1 MNISSTNQESNI
13 VSSSKNLQVQAEQEQ
28 ASISYKLVS
37 PKKGKLY
44 RGPNFNAFNRE
55 TLGSIPVKY
64 ENVLVRDN
72 NIPKLGFSSNTQR
85 FTKEGV
91 ISPGP
96 GSYNVS
102 QSTMISSPK
111 ETTSSK
117 GYLNGFVSKSN
128 RFDTLKE
135 FYDKF
140 SPAPGQYNNS
150 ETTSLFTEIKKSIC
164 YKNLYEKNEVI
175 PLKIKEES
183 PGPGKYDI
191 NSSPKMEL
199 KNDFFFQKKPQKFF
213 KLKQDIFPGPGRYDI
228 DSGFSI
234 PERDKHTSYF
244 LKKPVNDDKAKNK
257 EDLIVGKEINKE
269 SDIPGVGE
277 YDIGNYFGRRNHVV
291 NVPYQMVKVNE
302 YIVPKADKSPNKGTE
317 FYEMKSSFDGKK
329 SFDSV
334 FKSHSPKIKS
344 IEKNHVP
351 GPAYYF
357 EKNNHNSSFNYSS
370 IKKYQM

>member
-1 MNISSTNQESNI
+1 MNISSTHETNI
-13 VSSSKNLQVQAEQEQ
+13 VSPSKNIHVQGEQEQ

-55 TLGSIPVKY
+55 TLGSIPGKN

-85 FTKEGV
+85 FTKDDV

-102 QSTMISSPK
+102 KSTMISSPK
-111 ETTSSK
+111 DTTSSK

-140 SPAPGQYNNS
+140 SPAPGHYNNS
-150 ETTSLFTEIKKSIC
+150 ETTSLFSEIKKSIC

-183 PGPGKYDI
+183 PGPGNYDLI
-191 NSSPKMEL
+191 SSSKKEP
-199 KNDFFFQKKPQKFF
+199 KNDFFFQKKPEKFF
-213 KLKQDIFPGPGRYDI
+213 KLKQDIFPGPGRYEI

-234 PERDKHTSYF
+234 PERDKHTSHF
-244 LKKPVNDDKAKNK
+244 FKKPVFNDKEKFK
-257 EDLIVGKEINKE
+257 EDVVLGKEINKE
-269 SDIPGVGE
+269 TDIPGVGE
-277 YDIGNYFGRRNHVV
+277 YNIGNYFGRRNHV
-291 NVPYQMVKVNE
+291 NNAPYQMVKVNE
-302 YIVPKADKSPNKGTE
+302 YIVPKSDKSQNQGTE

-334 FKSHSPKIKS
+334 FKSHSPKIKL

-351 GPAYYF
+351 GPAFYF
-357 EKNNHNSSFNYSS
+357 EKNNQISSFNYSN
-370 IKKYQM
+370 IKKYHM